1 MGPSRRRNLT
11 LPIDRW
17 VLILNNKKKRRSV
30 RVILDAGAF
39 VAIDRDDRAVVAM
52 LQRLQ
57 QRKIPLLTSG
67 AVVAQVYRNGSRQAN
82 LARTLAGV
90 TVLPVDRAV
99 GKHIGIL
106 LGRAQGADVVDG
118 HVAMLTSNGDRVF
131 TNDRRDIEI
140 LLAAQGTKAQIVD
153 V

>member
-1 MGPSRRRNLT
+1 
-11 LPIDRW
+11 
-17 VLILNNKKKRRSV
+17 V

-39 VAIDRDDRAVVAM
+39 VAIDRDDRIVAA
-52 LQRLQ
+52 LLHRLQ

-90 TVLPVDRAV
+90 TVLPIDRSV
-99 GKHIGIL
+99 GKQIGIL
-106 LGRAQGADVVDG
+106 LGRAQLADVVDG
-118 HVAMLTSNGDRVF
+118 HVALLATNGDRVF
-131 TNDRRDIEI
+131 TSDRRDIEF
-140 LLAAQGTKAQIVD
+140 LLATEGTKAQIVD